1 MQTEEIAC
9 VRTLRW
15 KGAWRVRGAK
25 RMPGKLSGGELWGGG
40 LALGGI
46 VRNMEGLK
54 NYRGRKIR
62 VWGQTECED

>member
-1 MQTEEIAC
+1 
-9 VRTLRW
+9 
-15 KGAWRVRGAK
+15 
-25 RMPGKLSGGELWGGG
+25 MPGKLSGGELWGGG